1 MIGTNSRVP
10 GFNTQFIL
18 TNDAYKVGVT
28 AILTQVQNGVE
39 RSISYA
45 SWKVDK
51 VKRNYVASRADM

>member
-45 SWKVDK
+45 S
-51 VKRNYVASRADM
+51 